1 LERVRSSSTK
11 IKTAC
16 KLFNGDRQH
25 LGTVFVDLQQRQ
37 SFLMEKLE
45 ENGDFVESIAA
56 SLASIAYREGCITD
70 PITGDVIQQVQTKP
84 EPKKREAPEGKTQA
98 IPDFNLLE
106 LQKN

>member
-1 LERVRSSSTK
+1 M
-11 IKTAC
+11 
-16 KLFNGDRQH
+16 
-25 LGTVFVDLQQRQ
+25 DLQQRQ